1 MKTNITHAGKSLYKV
16 ELQDKHGF
24 YRVVYERST
33 RNALKYAVN
42 FHNNADERKIKHDL
56 DTNAIG
62 EMIKKDEARG
72 AKLSLD

>member
-56 DTNAIG
+56 HTNAIE
-62 EMIKKDEARG
+62 EMIAIDKARG
-72 AKLSLD
+72 TMLSLD